1 MKKYLKSVSYSLIL
15 IIVLILFITILN
27 YIGLIY
33 GIALN
38 SIKLIVPIIAMFIGG
53 IIIGKSSIQ
62 KGWLNGIKIGL
73 IVVFIFFVLSLITK
87 YKIDIKMLL
96 YYLII
101 IISSILGS
109 MVGISKNKT

>member
-62 KGWLNGIKIGL
+62 KGWLNGIKIGF